1 MMLLPKAY
9 RFRIYLM
16 PPRKGIYN
24 LCLDRKVLERERSQL
39 LSLSNEQAAQQR
51 QRLRARFE

>member
-1 MMLLPKAY
+1 MMLLRKAY
-9 RFRIYLM
+9 RFRIYPT

-24 LCLDRKVLERERSQL
+24 LCLDKKVRERERSQP